1 MNNIRKIMRSL
12 FRKIMCLALAWAAP
26 AAMAATNIWQ
36 GGVSSDFNAPDNW
49 SLSALDVADIS
60 TFTGA
65 AAVQPNVTTDI
76 TVTQVNFLI
85 DAINYNLSSAASATL
100 TLSGAVPIKGLNT
113 SGTNTV
119 SAKLILSGGGTKSIQ
134 QAGNGTLVVSGNISE
149 STPGTAV
156 KYERVSVAFGKYII
170 TGQNSYSGETTF
182 VDGTFSVPSFGMSGS
197 VSSIGKSGIVNLGSS
212 DSSRDATL
220 VYMGSGETSDK
231 IIKVGAGSGARS
243 ISTLGATG
251 GLILSADLAMSGTAA
266 LPKLTFSGDSA
277 GNVFGGKIMDPSA
290 TTTTTVTKAG
300 TGAWTFGGANTYK
313 GTTTLNSSG
322 GTLLI
327 NGNQSAATGN
337 VVVNSGATLGGKGV
351 VGGSTTILSGGKLA
365 AGLATGSPKFNG
377 NLALNAGA
385 TAIFEGVVPVNVA
398 GQLSLVNNW
407 TLKLGSGFK
416 NGGSVT
422 LFTYSTLA
430 SSPDLVPTF
439 DTTALGFTP
448 SASLSLTDTGSSIV
462 LNGVK
467 LPPSG
472 TTILSIR

>member
-1 MNNIRKIMRSL
+1 MNSIKMNHEIKCAVVAGLTLLSTMPA
-12 FRKIMCLALAWAAP
+12 ALAAVN
-26 AAMAATNIWQ
+26 TWQ
-36 GGVSSDFNAPDNW
+36 GGVSTDFNTSGNW

-65 AAVQPNVTTDI
+65 AAVQPNVGVDI
-76 TVTQVNFLI
+76 TVTQVNFLLGSSGYI
-85 DAINYNLSSAASATL
+85 LSSTSPAAL
-100 TLSGAVPIKGLNT
+100 TLSSGTPIKGQNT

-119 SAKLILSGGGTKSIQ
+119 SANLILVGGGTKSIQ
-134 QAGNGTLVVSGNISE
+134 QDGNGTLVVSGNISE
-149 STPGTAV
+149 SSPGTAV
-156 KYERVSVAFGKYII
+156 KYERVSAAFGKYII

-182 VDGTFSVPSFGMSGS
+182 VDGTFSISSFGSSGS
-197 VSSIGKSGIVNLGSS
+197 DSSVGKSGTVNLGGSG
-212 DSSRDATL
+212 SSRDATL
-220 VYMGSGETSDK
+220 VYMGGGETSDK
-231 IIKVGAGSGARS
+231 ILKVGAGSGARS

-251 GLILSADLAMSGTAA
+251 GLILSADLEMSGTAA

-290 TTTTTVTKAG
+290 STTTTVTKAG

-351 VGGSTTILSGGKLA
+351 VGGSTTILSGGKLS
-365 AGLATGSPKFNG
+365 AGLATGSPKFNM
-377 NLALNAGA
+377 NLALNSGA
-385 TAIFEGVVPVNVA
+385 TAIFEGVVPVDVA

-407 TLKLGSGFK
+407 TLKLGEGFK
-416 NGGSVT
+416 DGGSVT
-422 LFTYSTLA
+422 IFEYGTLA
-430 SSPDLVPTF
+430 ASPDLVPTF
-439 DTTALGFTP
+439 DVTALGFTP
-448 SASLSLTDTGSSIV
+448 TTALSLTDTGSSIV

-467 LPPSG
+467 LPPPNV
-472 TTILSIR
+472 TVLCIR